1 MKTKCLIVDDEPLAV
16 QLLKKHIEELGNM
29 QLMGT
34 CSNAIE
40 ASSYL
45 MQNSVELLFLDIQMP
60 RLTGIDFLKALKNPP
75 PVILTTAH
83 REYALDGYE
92 LDVVDYLLKP
102 ITFERFL
109 ASIEKFYRRK
119 EKTPLTTSIQ
129 TSSMPEIYVRIKS
142 GIKTYQFNESDILY
156 IESRKD
162 FIQLHLKDGEKPML
176 KYRLGQIEQ
185 ELSESF
191 IRIHKSF
198 IINKNKIN
206 SFTPNS
212 VEIGNNVLVIGD
224 VYKSQVEQALGIH

>member
-29 QLMGT
+29 QLIGT
-34 CSNAIE
+34 CSNAID

-92 LDVVDYLLKP
+92 LDVIDYLLKP

-109 ASIEKFYRRK
+109 ASIEKYYRKK
-119 EKTPLTTSIQ
+119 EKTPLAANIQ
-129 TSSMPEIYVRIKS
+129 SSTIQEVYLRIKS
-142 GIKTYQFNESDILY
+142 GIKTYQLKESDILY
-156 IESRKD
+156 VEGRKD
-162 FIQLHLKDGEKPML
+162 FIQLHLKDGEKPMI

-185 ELSESF
+185 ELSKSF

-198 IINKNKIN
+198 IINKTKIH

-212 VEIGNNVLVIGD
+212 VEIGNSVLVIGD
-224 VYKSQVEQALGIH
+224 VYKSLVQQNLGIY

>member
-16 QLLKKHIEELGNM
+16 QLLKRHIEELGNM

-34 CSNAIE
+34 CNNAIE
-40 ASSYL
+40 ASSFL
-45 MQNSVELLFLDIQMP
+45 MQNSIELLFLDIQMP
-60 RLTGIDFLKALKNPP
+60 RLTGIEFLKALKNPP

-83 REYALDGYE
+83 REFALDGYE
-92 LDVVDYLLKP
+92 LDVIDYLLKP

-109 ASIEKFYRRK
+109 TSIDKYYRRK
-119 EKTPLTTSIQ
+119 EKITLTTSIQ
-129 TSSMPEIYVRIKS
+129 SSSMLEVYVRIKS

-162 FIQLHLKDGEKPML
+162 FIQIHLKDGEKPML

-198 IINKNKIN
+198 IINKKKIN

-212 VEIGNNVLVIGD
+212 IEIGNNVLVIGN
-224 VYKSQVEQALGIH
+224 VYKSKFEQIFSLK